1 MTNSQIN
8 KKMENQPELLDID
21 EIISNSTSFKNIMAD
36 RIVTDKEMQEQSDRV
51 VSLLN
56 EAETRFKGDDLAF
69 IKRLFAEANVLSAIY
84 HYYELQNLSNNVN
97 L

>member
-1 MTNSQIN
+1 
-8 KKMENQPELLDID
+8 MEKQPELLDID
-21 EIISNSTSFKNIMAD
+21 EIISNSTSFKSIMAD
-36 RIVTDKEMQEQSDRV
+36 GKVTDQEMKDQSDLV
-51 VSLLN
+51 VGLLN

-84 HYYELQNLSNNVN
+84 HYYELQNLSNHVN